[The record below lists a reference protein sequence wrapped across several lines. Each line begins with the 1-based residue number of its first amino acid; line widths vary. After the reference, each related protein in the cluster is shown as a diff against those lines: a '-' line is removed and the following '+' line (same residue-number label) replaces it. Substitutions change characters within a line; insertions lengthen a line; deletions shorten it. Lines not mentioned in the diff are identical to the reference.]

1 MQRTIKYHLSYSHIS
16 KFPHSS
22 HFHILQWARMDSN
35 HRTPERTDLQSVV
48 VGHLT
53 TCPNLLK
60 SSSAGNTTPNIF
72 SAVYPAYTLSH
83 LLESNLR
90 PTDYKSVA
98 LPAELR
104 WRLMYTKK
112 ELPQKFWECKGNGIQ

>member
-1 MQRTIKYHLSYSHIS
+1 M
-16 KFPHSS
+16 
-22 HFHILQWARMDSN
+22 
-35 HRTPERTDLQSVV
+35 
-48 VGHLT
+48 
-53 TCPNLLK
+53 
-60 SSSAGNTTPNIF
+60 
-72 SAVYPAYTLSH
+72 SH

-104 WRLMYTKK
+104 WRYKKANK